1 MLLFFKE
8 QQEQISYGRS
18 LKRAILRERA
28 KSEEQILNP
37 DTVYVVK
44 FFWYFDDI
52 FLCKTKDRIR
62 IWVVN

>member
-8 QQEQISYGRS
+8 QQERITHGRS
-18 LKRAILRERA
+18 LKRATLWERA

-52 FLCKTKDRIR
+52 FLCNI
-62 IWVVN
+62 